1 MSSIFLTCVG
11 RVGHWAPTKVRL
23 QEGRFLKRAI
33 GKMVSSNFVF
43 LLFLWIYA
51 VAGFSKLPIA
61 RTAGWRS
68 SALKASTSSAVD
80 LMDLTSDGGVRKMM
94 VAKGSGKKVETG
106 DILAVAFEAKTSDGL
121 VFAKGE
127 KEKFAFADGSMIKGW
142 DIGVGS
148 MKVGESAKFMVKSA
162 YGYGTKG
169 VSQVVQP
176 DTDIELDVKILAWL
190 GNQMAPE
197 SLFQKDLDIDPFIAS
212 SPEAI
217 QADYDDMQESFK
229 DKYEGNF
236 LEIYWRRIKNIS
248 FGFGGSG
255 FFQSQS
261 GERPP
266 WYLNPNLTFPAM
278 ILFSIS
284 TFGLVFL
291 SGSIKEK
298 GERAIDPDLTM
309 IMPRRTLNDGL
320 LAESVS
326 TNLHDVKLPA
336 ILPDNDMFAA

>member
-1 MSSIFLTCVG
+1 MLFLSLLIVLYAAAVLSFS
-11 RVGHWAPTKVRL
+11 RVGPGVSRNSGL
-23 QEGRFLKRAI
+23 RRATW
-33 GKMVSSNFVF
+33 G
-43 LLFLWIYA
+43 
-51 VAGFSKLPIA
+51 
-61 RTAGWRS
+61 
-68 SALKASTSSAVD
+68 LKAAATTSGVPT
-80 LMDLTSDGGVRKMM
+80 MDLTSDGGVRKIM
-94 VAKGSGKKVETG
+94 VAKGSGKKIEAG
-106 DILAVAFEAKTSDGL
+106 DILAVAFEAKTVESGF
-121 VFAKGE
+121 VFAKAE

-148 MKVGESAKFMVKSA
+148 MKVGETAKFMVKST

-169 VSQVVQP
+169 VSPVVPP
-176 DTDIELDVKILAWL
+176 DADIELEVKILAWL

-217 QADYDDMQESFK
+217 QAEYDDMQESFK
-229 DKYEGNF
+229 DKYEGNI

-278 ILFSIS
+278 ILFSIG
-284 TFGLVFL
+284 TFGIVLL

-309 IMPRRTLNDGL
+309 APPSMGSKEERGL
-320 LAESVS
+320 FAKSGKFS
-326 TNLHDVKLPA
+326 DHSLPA
-336 ILPDNDMFAA
+336 IRKGDIFA

>member
-1 MSSIFLTCVG
+1 MLSFVSTRVRRDSEMLVVALLISVYVVG
-11 RVGHWAPTKVRL
+11 GLSFSRL
-23 QEGRFLKRAI
+23 GLGVSRNSGLRSTSLKA
-33 GKMVSSNFVF
+33 
-43 LLFLWIYA
+43 A
-51 VAGFSKLPIA
+51 
-61 RTAGWRS
+61 S
-68 SALKASTSSAVD
+68 SAGVAA
-80 LMDLTSDGGVRKMM
+80 MDLTSDGGVRKTM
-94 VAKGSGKKVETG
+94 VAKGTGKKIEAG
-106 DILAVAFEAKTSDGL
+106 DILAVAFEAKTVDGL
-121 VFAKGE
+121 VFAKAE

-148 MKVGESAKFMVKSA
+148 MKVGETAKFMVKST
-162 YGYGTKG
+162 YGYGVKG
-169 VSQVVQP
+169 VSPVVPP
-176 DTDIELDVKILAWL
+176 DADIELEVKILAWL

-229 DKYEGNF
+229 DKYEGNIF
-236 LEIYWRRIKNIS
+236 EIYLRRIKNIS

-278 ILFSIS
+278 ILFSIG

-309 IMPRRTLNDGL
+309 APPSVHSRYEGGF
-320 LAESVS
+320 LAKGSKPFGS
-326 TNLHDVKLPA
+326 DLPA
-336 ILPDNDMFAA
+336 IPEGDIFA